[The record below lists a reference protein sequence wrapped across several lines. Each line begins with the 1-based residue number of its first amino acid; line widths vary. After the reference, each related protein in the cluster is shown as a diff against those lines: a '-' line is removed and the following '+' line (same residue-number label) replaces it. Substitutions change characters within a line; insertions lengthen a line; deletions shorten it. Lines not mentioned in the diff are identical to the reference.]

1 MTKRLSLTK
10 ALLGSLIVALSLSAL
25 TGIYI
30 FIVGDFGEMEIKTLI
45 TTLSLSFFSMTSLSC
60 TVVLERKRVV
70 WLAAPGLVLSSIG
83 LVWSLVMIWTEWETE
98 FAGKTM
104 VVLVLLA
111 VSFAQSC
118 LLELAP
124 LKGRLLWVFVATV
137 ACIFT
142 LAAVLST
149 MLIFELDDEFLM
161 RLVGVLGI
169 LDTAGTL
176 SVPILYKLGGK
187 APTEARRL
195 RAQPGEQD
203 WRIDVSCP
211 RCGHRDVH
219 PVGTIRCPQC
229 SLVIHVSV
237 DDPTKHT
244 AKGRFQF
251 SLRGMLLVF
260 LLVSLPLGWI
270 GFRMGQLRRQAAVVK
285 ELEPLAPRLRYSY
298 GNLRWVSFQNTNPD
312 RFDPSVLARLKD
324 LPKLERLDLRG
335 MPIADAELA
344 YLRGARLMRLDLA
357 DTPITDAGLAHLEGI
372 EGLCYVE
379 VSGTSVTAT
388 GAQALARR
396 TTGVQVRG
404 VAGN

>member
-1 MTKRLSLTK
+1 MPRRLSATK

-25 TGIYI
+25 IGIYI
-30 FIVGDFGEMEIKTLI
+30 FVAGDFGEMEIRTLI
-45 TTLSLSFFSMTSLSC
+45 TTLSLSFFSITSLSC
-60 TVVLERKRVV
+60 TVVLERRRVV
-70 WLAAPGLVLSSIG
+70 WLAVPGLVLSGIG
-83 LVWSLVMIWTEWETE
+83 LVWSLVMIWTEWDTE

-111 VSFAQSC
+111 ASFAQSC
-118 LLELAP
+118 LLAMAP
-124 LKGRLLWVFVATV
+124 LKGRMRWVFFATV
-137 ACIFT
+137 ACVFA
-142 LAAVLST
+142 LAGLLST
-149 MLIFELDDEFLM
+149 MLIFELDDEFFM

-176 SVPILYKLGGK
+176 SVPILFRLGGK
-187 APTEARRL
+187 APTEARRP
-195 RAQPGEQD
+195 AQPGEQD
-203 WRIDVSCP
+203 WQIDLACP
-211 RCGHRDVH
+211 RCGHREVH
-219 PVGTIRCPQC
+219 PVGTIQCPEC

-237 DDPTKHT
+237 DDPAKQ
-244 AKGRFQF
+244 AGKGRFQF

-260 LLVSLPLGWI
+260 TLVSLPLGWI
-270 GFRMGQLRRQAAVVK
+270 GFRIGQLRRQAAVVK
-285 ELEPLAPRLRYSY
+285 ELEPLAPRLHYRY
-298 GNLRWVSFQNTNPD
+298 GNLRWISFEDTKPD
-312 RFDPSVLARLKD
+312 QFDPSVLARLKD

-379 VSGTSVTAT
+379 VSGTSVTGS
-388 GAQALARR
+388 GARALARR
-396 TTGVQVRG
+396 MRGVQVRG